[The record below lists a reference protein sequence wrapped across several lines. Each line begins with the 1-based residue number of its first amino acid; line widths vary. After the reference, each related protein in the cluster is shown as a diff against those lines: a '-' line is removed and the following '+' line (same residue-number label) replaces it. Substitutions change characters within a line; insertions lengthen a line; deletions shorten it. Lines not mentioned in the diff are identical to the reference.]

1 MLGLSLGFLVVG
13 VACKGKDE
21 ARASG
26 ATGEGR
32 CAHCGMKIAPD
43 SPWKTEVVSAGK
55 TAVYDT
61 PRCALFDAVGTSS
74 KVRVQE
80 FYDRTWLDASE
91 VRFVRGS
98 DVLGPMGPDLVPVN
112 PTHVGKFTK
121 DHGGTAVAYADLTKA
136 NLEDAK

>member
-1 MLGLSLGFLVVG
+1 MKVWNRRAVLGLALGLAVAG
-13 VACKGKDE
+13 AACKGKDE
-21 ARASG
+21 A
-26 ATGEGR
+26 R

-43 SPWKTEVVSAGK
+43 SPWKTEVVGAGK
-55 TAVYDT
+55 VAVYDT
-61 PRCALFDAVGTSS
+61 PRCALFDAVGTAS

-80 FYDRTWLDASE
+80 FYDRNWLDASE

-112 PTHVGKFTK
+112 AAHVAKFTK